1 MCRLSEFVEGIT
13 GFSEEAARRAQA
25 AMFTDIS
32 EVPNK
37 VSPSGGPYDSSAH
50 ARLSLLSGAH
60 EGNSGALD
68 FSPIMVFHFR
78 SFAAGLGLFDES
90 VNSLLPVS
98 IHRNR
103 PSIIDSEAQKEFGRF
118 LKELFTAGELA
129 ALNGLINTFL
139 EVGWQGNVYHAH
151 LHTAFYAIDRRFSPL
166 DFAAPS
172 CKQSSERRAAKVESL
187 AAARNE

>member
-1 MCRLSEFVEGIT
+1 MMR
-13 GFSEEAARRAQA
+13 
-25 AMFTDIS
+25 DIS
-32 EVPNK
+32 EMPNE
-37 VSPSGGPYDSSAH
+37 VAPRGRPHNSSAH
-50 ARLSLLSGAH
+50 ARLSLLPGTH
-60 EGNSGALD
+60 EGKPGALD
-68 FSPIMVFHFR
+68 FSPILVFHFR
-78 SFAAGLGLFDES
+78 SFSASLGLFDES

-129 ALNGLINTFL
+129 ALNGLINTLL

-151 LHTAFYAIDRRFSPL
+151 LHTAFYTIGRRFSPL

-172 CKQSSERRAAKVESL
+172 CKQSSERRAAKVEPL
-187 AAARNE
+187 AAVRNE